1 MDQLQIMLITV
12 TVQTGS
18 TLISM
23 ETGLWLIVLKRLR
36 KIKTYKKLNSFP
48 PKPVTMPTIQSCCI
62 DRELQNYQE
71 AEIKLKSKYHLA
83 PTYKWAQGDL

>member
-12 TVQTGS
+12 TSVQTGS

-48 PKPVTMPTIQSCCI
+48 PKPVTMPTI
-62 DRELQNYQE
+62 
-71 AEIKLKSKYHLA
+71 
-83 PTYKWAQGDL
+83 